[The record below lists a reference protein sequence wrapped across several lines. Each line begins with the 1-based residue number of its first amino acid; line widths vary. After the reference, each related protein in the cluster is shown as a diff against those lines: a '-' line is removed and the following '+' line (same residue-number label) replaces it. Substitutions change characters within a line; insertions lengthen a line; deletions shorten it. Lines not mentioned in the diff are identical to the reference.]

1 MSLCLPVLDK
11 FQILQTERRRQHGIV
26 DRPDLPQS
34 PANDRESVE
43 DDARAFPL

>member
-1 MSLCLPVLDK
+1 MSLCLRVLDK
-11 FQILQTERRRQHGIV
+11 FQILQTERRQHGIV
-26 DRPDLPQS
+26 DRPDLPQT